1 MKKVYLVNHVSFCC
15 IQCRWKKKT
24 TRHLMRSPVKGINM
38 IITSLKASNPNQTSE
53 QDSVRQEKN
62 GMMILYA
69 VFLVFSVIGLV
80 GNLIVFSYLGFKIQR
95 NKYTVYIMNLSMADA
110 ILETVAIITL
120 IANIISNTSNNEI
133 KSFTLSLTVLY
144 YAMIYTGMYLLTAIS
159 TERCISALFPI
170 WNTVRRP
177 RNLSTIMCCFAW
189 ALGGLESLLDNFVCG
204 PNPPYGRTLKCVAIG
219 VMDFT
224 LAVGICLPLTVIST
238 SILLIKIKTTFRQQY
253 PPKLYIIIIVAAIMF
268 TLSVLPLNTISL
280 LLLCRLVPPNLV
292 PVKAF
297 IPSEYWVIV
306 NSAINP
312 YIYFLVGKIWNQ
324 GTCCSI
330 RDTLHRAFTIDIDD

>member
-1 MKKVYLVNHVSFCC
+1 
-15 IQCRWKKKT
+15 
-24 TRHLMRSPVKGINM
+24 M

-53 QDSVRQEKN
+53 QDSLRQEKN
-62 GMMILYA
+62 RIMILYA
-69 VFLVFSVIGLV
+69 VFLFFSVIGLV

-95 NKYTVYIMNLSMADA
+95 NKYTVYIMNLSLADA

-120 IANIISNTSNNEI
+120 IANIILATGSNTSTNGTI
-133 KSFTLSLTVLY
+133 LFILSLTVLY

-159 TERCISALFPI
+159 AERCISALFPI

-224 LAVGICLPLTVIST
+224 LAVGICLPLMVIST
-238 SILLIKIKTTFRQQY
+238 SILLIKIKKTFRQRY

-268 TLSVLPLNTISL
+268 TLSVLPLNTIRL
-280 LLLCRLVPPNLV
+280 LSFCRLVPPNLL
-292 PVKAF
+292 PVKIF
-297 IPSEYWVIV
+297 TPSEYWMIV

-312 YIYFLVGKIWNQ
+312 YIYFLVGKNWNQ

-330 RDTLHRAFTIDIDD
+330 RDTLHRAFTVDIDD